1 MLAYE
6 SAVIGSQ
13 AEASITK
20 WIERSQIERATIE
33 LMEMVAALA
42 RLDEPEGLSEVAD
55 LTFLVNFIRERWS
68 DSGESV
74 LGEAIETRIEG
85 DRLISTFSPEAIQ
98 DLINFAHEQGQL
110 SEDDLRAQFKEYL
123 GQQIHRTEKLLETD
137 DHQLERRR
145 GLASL
150 PDDAEL
156 NRILKY
162 QSRTDRGL
170 YKSLHELQRLQAGR
184 QGEHLLLPAA
194 VDVTV
199 DVDALILD
207 NTLEAAVA
215 AMDDEKQVVG
225 EAPERQLGAVEVG
238 QLSQTPS
245 KSRSTNK
252 HSAEASDSPQS
263 SAREEESISAD
274 EKPESQQRSL
284 EDWRRL
290 ITPKRKGT
298 PIKDYLVDTE
308 VARFLAQH
316 NAGEARDGDRGEPPS
331 AG

>member
-1 MLAYE
+1 MLVAKIADPTYL
-6 SAVIGSQ
+6 VKFLQ
-13 AEASITK
+13 
-20 WIERSQIERATIE
+20 ER
-33 LMEMVAALA
+33 L
-42 RLDEPEGLSEVAD
+42 G
-55 LTFLVNFIRERWS
+55 
-68 DSGESV
+68 DSGEFA

-85 DRLISTFSPEAIQ
+85 ERLISTYNPEANQ
-98 DLINFAHEQGQL
+98 VLINFAYEQGQL

-123 GQQIHRTEKLLETD
+123 DQQIHRTKKLLETD

-184 QGEHLLLPAA
+184 QGEPPLLPAA

-199 DVDALILD
+199 DVDALTLD

-238 QLSQTPS
+238 RLSETPS
-245 KSRSTNK
+245 SSRSTNK

-263 SAREEESISAD
+263 SAREEESMPAD
-274 EKPESQQRSL
+274 DKPRSL

-298 PIKDYLVDTE
+298 PIKDYLDDTE
-308 VARFLAQH
+308 VARLLAQH
-316 NAGEARDGDRGEPPS
+316 NVGEARDGDRGEPPS

>member
-1 MLAYE
+1 MAYE

-20 WIERSQIERATIE
+20 WIERSQIERATID
-33 LMEMVAALA
+33 LMEMEAALA
-42 RLDEPEGLSEVAD
+42 RLDEPEGLSEVAG
-55 LTFLVNFIRERWS
+55 LTFLVNFIQERWS

-85 DRLISTFSPEAIQ
+85 DRLISTYSPETNQ

-184 QGEHLLLPAA
+184 HGEHPFLPAA

-199 DVDALILD
+199 DVDALTPD
-207 NTLEAAVA
+207 DTLAAAVA
-215 AMDDEKQVVG
+215 AMGDEGQVVG
-225 EAPERQLGAVEVG
+225 EAPEGQLGAVEVG
-238 QLSQTPS
+238 QLFETPS
-245 KSRSTNK
+245 SLRSTTK
-252 HSAEASDSPQS
+252 HSAEASESFQS
-263 SAREEESISAD
+263 STREEESMPAD
-274 EKPESQQRSL
+274 DEPESQQRSV

-298 PIKDYLVDTE
+298 PLKDYLDDTE
-308 VARFLAQH
+308 VARLLFQH
-316 NAGEARDGDRGEPPS
+316 NVGEGRDGGRGEPPS